1 MSASARYALR
11 GFAAA
16 HAVGERHE
24 EPIGPDAQNGMRISA
39 GGRAVLCG
47 VSDAENRVVAG
58 RVAQG
63 NKDLVLRH
71 VRLFGDRHIRAH
83 GFADRVAEG
92 L

>member
-1 MSASARYALR
+1 MSASVAPDTLS
-11 GFAAA
+11 AA

-63 NKDLVLRH
+63 NKDFVLRH
-71 VRLFGDRHIRAH
+71 VRLFGDRHIRPH